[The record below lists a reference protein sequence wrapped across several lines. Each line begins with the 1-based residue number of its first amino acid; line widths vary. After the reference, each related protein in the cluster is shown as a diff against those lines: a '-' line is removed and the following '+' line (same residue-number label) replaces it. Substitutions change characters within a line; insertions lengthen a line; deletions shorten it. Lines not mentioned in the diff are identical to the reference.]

1 MALIKCPECGKEI
14 SDKAKACPECGYE
27 LKQNVE
33 ATKQESFFKK
43 NKIAVLVIGIVI
55 IIAIVAGVCIKSI
68 PLKSPFEKI
77 SVKMTREQG
86 KKALGKPDSSKKPT
100 ADVQYYIDT
109 YNNVKF
115 LGMKGNLEAWYY
127 KNEKKALSHAIWK
140 YDLDLDKS
148 FNDYQKQIDK
158 IINFYT
164 ELYGTPTS
172 EYSDYEWK
180 DYNGTEISQD
190 LKQYDSETIPDCI
203 YLWYNL

>member
-33 ATKQESFFKK
+33 TTKKDNFFKK
-43 NKIAVLVIGIVI
+43 NKKAVLVVGIVI
-55 IIAIVAGVCIKSI
+55 IIAIVAGICIKNI
-68 PLKSPFEKI
+68 PQKSPFEKI

-86 KKALGKPDSSKKPT
+86 RKALGKPDSSQKPN
-100 ADVQYYIDT
+100 ADVQNYIDT

-115 LGMKGNLEAWYY
+115 LGMNGNLEFWYE
-127 KNEKKALSHAIWK
+127 NDEQKKLYFALWE
-140 YDLDLDKS
+140 YNLDRDKS

-158 IINFYT
+158 IIDFYT

-172 EYSDYEWK
+172 EYRAYEWK
-180 DYNGTEISQD
+180 DYNGAEIALD
-190 LKQYDSETIPDCI
+190 FTQYNSKTIPDRI
-203 YLWYNL
+203 SLWYN

>member
-14 SDKAKACPECGYE
+14 SDMAKACPECGYE

-33 ATKQESFFKK
+33 ATKKESFFKK

-55 IIAIVAGVCIKSI
+55 IIAIVAGACIKSI
-68 PLKSPFEKI
+68 PQKSPFEK
-77 SVKMTREQG
+77 VDVTMTREQG
-86 KKALGKPDSSKKPT
+86 RKALGKPDSSKKPT
-100 ADVQYYIDT
+100 ADIQNYIDT

-115 LGMKGNLEAWYY
+115 LGMNGNLEVWYY
-127 KNEKKALSHAIWK
+127 KNEKKALSHAIWE

-158 IINFYT
+158 IIDFYT

-180 DYNGTEISQD
+180 DYNGTEISLD
-190 LKQYDSETIPDCI
+190 LKQYNSDTIPDCI
-203 YLWYNL
+203 RLWYNL

>member
-68 PLKSPFEKI
+68 SQKSPFEKI

-109 YNNVKF
+109 YN
-115 LGMKGNLEAWYY
+115 

-180 DYNGTEISQD
+180 DYNGTEISLD